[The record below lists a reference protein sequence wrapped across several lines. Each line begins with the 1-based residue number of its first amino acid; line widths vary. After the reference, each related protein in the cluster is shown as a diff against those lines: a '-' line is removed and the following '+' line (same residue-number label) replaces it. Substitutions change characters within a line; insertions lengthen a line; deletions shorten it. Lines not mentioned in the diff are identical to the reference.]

1 MKKVLIVCIIVAV
14 CAACGG
20 SQVDKAISQVEKA
33 LEKVEKNKGKMTEDD
48 WRALEKEVE
57 APLKVISDAL
67 DDDKVGVIGK
77 VKILAVTAKWAT
89 VLAEA
94 GMSELE
100 KRTGV
105 ERENWAGEI
114 ERATQEAGSQLEQ
127 AVKEFESE
135 HGTTLEQA
143 LEQAAKELEGSDL
156 AKALEQIKTPA
167 E

>member
-1 MKKVLIVCIIVAV
+1 MKKLFIACMMMAVLV
-14 CAACGG
+14 ACGG
-20 SQVDKAISQVEKA
+20 SPVDKAISQVEKA

-67 DDDKVGVIGK
+67 DNDKVGVIGK

-100 KRTGV
+100 RRTGID
-105 ERENWAGEI
+105 RENWAGEI
-114 ERATQEAGSQLEQ
+114 EKAGQELGNQLEQ

-135 HGTTLEQA
+135 NGTTLEQA
-143 LEQAAKELEGSDL
+143 LEQAAKALEGSDL
-156 AKALEQIKTPA
+156 AKALEQLNAPT